1 MRYYAT
7 AISAYDKNRL
17 QHFGI
22 KGQKWGIRRFQNEDG
37 SLTDAGKQRYGRDLR
52 EVEKNL
58 DLAKMETAKYRRK
71 VDRDNARILLPTL
84 FPRHHKKQL
93 KRANKKEAEIESVYE
108 NLKKHDE
115 EQARKRFE
123 GDEKL
128 SSLSKR
134 MDSFD
139 KATPDE
145 KIKLIND
152 VEDAQT
158 NIGREKGYG
167 SSDFQVLNT
176 WWLKNR
182 SKAGEA
188 KFKELDELPK
198 GSDRDSKLTKLLE
211 DSSKEGQDSIY
222 ADVLINRMQERH
234 GDMLSRTGI
243 KTKETKKILSDLDDL
258 YGKEEEVVDRYY
270 AEDRKRGIYPDSEY
284 ARSGYMHTEQ
294 LAKDHPEV
302 KAAVNA
308 RESKWKEYCA
318 QVLKEMDLPVND
330 KTIEYIEHVIIW
342 H

>member
-37 SLTDAGKQRYGRDLR
+37 SLTDAGKQRYGKDLR

-123 GDEKL
+123 EDEKL

-139 KATPDE
+139 KTKSADE
-145 KIKLIND
+145 KFAILDEVIKASNEMYRNGD
-152 VEDAQT
+152 KE
-158 NIGREKGYG
+158 G
-167 SSDFQVLNT
+167 SSRLMDF
-176 WWLKNR
+176 WWDNKN
-182 SKAGEA
+182 KAGEA
-188 KFKELDELPK
+188 RIHEYESLPHGKE
-198 GSDRDSKLTKLLE
+198 RDQKLTQLLK
-211 DSSKEGQDSIY
+211 DSSQEGQDSEY
-222 ADVLINRMQERH
+222 VNGLINRMQAKH
-234 GDMLSRTGI
+234 GDYLSRNF
-243 KTKETKKILSDLDDL
+243 KTEAARKAAEEADAAMDEETRIGDL
-258 YGKEEEVVDRYY
+258 YYKQDQKLGKYKKDPYGSSFFVLD
-270 AEDRKRGIYPDSEY
+270 K
-284 ARSGYMHTEQ
+284 
-294 LAKDHPEV
+294 LAADHPEV
-302 KAAVNA
+302 KQAMDN
-308 RESKWKEYCA
+308 RESKWEKYCE
-318 QVLKEMDLPVND
+318 QVLKDMDMPVNED
-330 KTIEYIEHVIIW
+330 TLHAIMAVIIW
-342 H
+342 N